1 MEPTPALPR
10 GRYFE
15 EFEVGTRLRTRA
27 RTVTEADIV
36 AFAGVSGDYNSIH
49 TDEVFATGAG
59 FGRRVAHG
67 LLGLSIVSGLAVRS
81 GILEGTVLA
90 FREVNEWKFS
100 LPVFIGDTIHADIE
114 VDETKPFPR
123 LGGGLV
129 GLTFDVKNQAQ
140 QTVMKGRW
148 TVLVATKPAG

>member
-1 MEPTPALPR
+1 MEPTPTLPR
-10 GRYFE
+10 GRTFE
-15 EFEVGTRLRTRA
+15 EFQVGTRLRTVA

-36 AFAGVSGDYNSIH
+36 SFAGVSGDYNSIH
-49 TDEVFATGAG
+49 TDEVYAAGSG

-100 LPVFIGDTIHADIE
+100 LPVFIGDTIYAEIE
-114 VDETKPFPR
+114 VDEVKPFPR

-129 GLTFDVKNQAQ
+129 GLSFDVKNQSQ
-140 QTVMKGRW
+140 QSVMKGRW
-148 TVLVATKPAG
+148 TVLVASRPSG